1 MYVIMCRQGFF
12 EPMELAVKS
21 PSQSPLYQRLR
32 HQHHNCLPTWEDL
45 KEVFSNIVTIYE
57 LNDTFLSS
65 LKAMQV
71 HLDSGNDAKLQ
82 LGDAFLAVVRVPETF
97 YGQIS
102 QVTG

>member
-1 MYVIMCRQGFF
+1 
-12 EPMELAVKS
+12 MELAVKS

-32 HQHHNCLPTWEDL
+32 HQQHNCLPTWEDL

-57 LNDTFLSS
+57 LNDAFLSS

-82 LGDAFLAVVRVPETF
+82 LGDAFLVVVRVP
-97 YGQIS
+97 
-102 QVTG
+102 VTSLVVQSPM